1 MDWRTF
7 IFIAMLGCTTEKAA
21 TESTC
26 NDLCN
31 ELQGTCGYDAFPD
44 YGSCLEGCTY
54 YQEEGADIEG
64 QLNCIV
70 EAECDTFAVLEC
82 ENQYGVSNNE

>member
-1 MDWRTF
+1 MNWR
-7 IFIAMLGCTTEKAA
+7 IFAIIGMIGCTVDKTDA
-21 TESTC
+21 ESTC

-44 YGSCLEGCTY
+44 YGSCLEGCAY
-54 YQEEGADIEG
+54 YQEEGVDIEG

-82 ENQYGVSNNE
+82 ENQYGVSSNE